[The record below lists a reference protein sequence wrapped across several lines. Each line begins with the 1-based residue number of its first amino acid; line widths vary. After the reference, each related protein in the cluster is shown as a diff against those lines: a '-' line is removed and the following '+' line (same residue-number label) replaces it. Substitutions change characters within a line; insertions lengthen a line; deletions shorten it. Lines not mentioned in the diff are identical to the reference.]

1 MVEEEFE
8 QFLYYFPIPCKLL
21 KQIQNELIPAF
32 QKMVNTSFKL
42 GHFPESLKTAILTPI
57 IKSAK
62 LDKELFNN
70 YRPVSNL
77 TILSKILE
85 KSVLQQLTQHLQTNQ
100 LYCKYQSAYR
110 PGHSCETA
118 LN

>member
-1 MVEEEFE
+1 
-8 QFLYYFPIPCKLL
+8 
-21 KQIQNELIPAF
+21 
-32 QKMVNTSFKL
+32 MVNTSFKL

-118 LN
+118 LLHFVIIEIFQLELFHPNAKGILFHYFCPVID